1 MTLKTI
7 IDTLEAARQATAD
20 LSLADDLRIAQDEL
34 YLVDDGRSLAEISCG
49 ADAFE
54 AIQNHLKVN
63 PLARTDEDDDLSGT
77 LSRLAHWLGELERLA
92 Q

>member
-7 IDTLEAARQATAD
+7 INTLEAARLATTD
-20 LSLADDLRIAQDEL
+20 LSLADDLRIALDDL
-34 YLVDDGRSLAEISCG
+34 RIVDDGRSLAEISCG

-54 AIQNHLKVN
+54 AVKAHVETNQQAFN
-63 PLARTDEDDDLSGT
+63 DDDNLSAT
-77 LSRLAHWLGELERLA
+77 LSRLAVWFDELERLA